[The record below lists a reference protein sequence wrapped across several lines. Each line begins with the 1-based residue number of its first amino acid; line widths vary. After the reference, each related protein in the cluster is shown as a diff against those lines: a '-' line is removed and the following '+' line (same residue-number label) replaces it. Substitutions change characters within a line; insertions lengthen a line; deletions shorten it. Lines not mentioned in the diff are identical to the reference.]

1 MSIRKLSDKDVPFL
15 VSAKD
20 FGFSDSWTE
29 EMYLSALSTGR
40 FDGLIL
46 SNSQKEVAFITFD
59 KAIDTADIE
68 EVFVLPEF
76 RKSGIGFELVNSAL
90 TTLREEGI
98 NKVFLEVRESN
109 IPAIN
114 LYLKCG
120 FEKINVRKKYYS
132 NGENAIIFVKEI

>member
-1 MSIRKLSDKDVPFL
+1 MIIRKLSDKDVPFL

-20 FGFSDSWTE
+20 YGFSDAWTE

-40 FDGLIL
+40 FGGIIL
-46 SNSQKEVAFITFD
+46 SKSQKDIAFVTID

-76 RKSGIGFELVNSAL
+76 RKSGIGFEIVNSAL
-90 TTLREEGI
+90 EMLKNDGI

-120 FEKINVRKKYYS
+120 FKKINVRKKYYS
-132 NGENAIIFVKEI
+132 NGENAVIFVKEF

>member
-1 MSIRKLSDKDVPFL
+1 MIVRKLSDKDVPFL

-20 FGFSDSWTE
+20 YGFIDGWTE

-40 FDGLIL
+40 FGGVIL
-46 SNSQKEVAFITFD
+46 SNSQKDIAFVTFD

-76 RKSGIGFELVNSAL
+76 RKSGIGFEIVNSAV
-90 TTLREEGI
+90 EMVKNDGI

-114 LYLKCG
+114 LYLKSG
-120 FEKINVRKKYYS
+120 FKKINVRKKYYS
-132 NGENAIIFVKEI
+132 NGENAVIFVKEF